1 MRVGWVMSRWSSLGR
16 LALGLV
22 VAVSA
27 LAGASL
33 AGSRATNARPS
44 FPSGSESASRSTS
57 AAGSATKPRS
67 TTTLTSTTTSVRY
80 VDVSVGTL
88 WASPSAPRAVDRPAL
103 GNPVNVLA
111 WSSALTTAA
120 RLGLDGRIETQAL
133 LGEPVRVLAQRGS
146 WTRVA
151 VLDQPTPLE
160 RLGYPGWVPTRQ
172 LSSSPTFG
180 GLLSGPIAVVT
191 ARRALLRGGARP
203 LELSF
208 GTRLPV
214 VGVSGPYVRVATP
227 AGPTAR
233 LPASAVHVYSSAAAI
248 PTPSGRQLVA
258 AARLF
263 LGVRYLWGGT
273 SAFGFDCSGLVS
285 LIYRAHGIVIPR
297 DADAQA
303 LAGRPVARQALE
315 PGDLVFFATD
325 PPSRAVTH
333 VGMYIGDGQMI
344 ESPDSTSAVHIIP
357 VAAFGDE
364 YVTAR
369 RYLPAN

>member
-1 MRVGWVMSRWSSLGR
+1 MSRSNNLRR
-16 LALGLV
+16 LALGPLV
-22 VAVSA
+22 AMTA
-27 LAGASL
+27 LAGGSL
-33 AGSRATNARPS
+33 AGGRATNVKSS

-67 TTTLTSTTTSVRY
+67 ATALTSTTASVRY
-80 VDVSVGTL
+80 VDVSFATL
-88 WASPSAPRAVDRPAL
+88 WASPSAPRTIDRPAL

-111 WSSALTTAA
+111 WSSVLTTAA

-133 LGEPVRVLAQRGS
+133 LGEPVRMLAQRGS
-146 WTRVA
+146 WTLVA
-151 VLDQPTPLE
+151 VLDQPTPLN
-160 RLGYPGWVPTRQ
+160 RLGYPGWVPTKQ
-172 LSSSPTFG
+172 LASSPTFG

-191 ARRALLRGGARP
+191 APRALLRGEGRP

-214 VGVSGPYVRVATP
+214 VGDSGAYVRVATP

-233 LPASAVHVYSSAAAI
+233 LPASAVHVYGSAAAI
-248 PTPSGRQLVA
+248 PTPTRRELVA
-258 AARLF
+258 TARLL

-273 SAFGFDCSGLVS
+273 SAFGFDCSGFVN

-344 ESPDSTSAVHIIP
+344 ESPNSTSAVHIIS

-364 YVTAR
+364 YVTTR